1 MFIQLPKEYVFVKG
15 GRVSAYV
22 NKEGILK
29 IYEGQVF
36 FDDLMYALAYN
47 INQIDVCPYCGRP
60 IRKRNLELD
69 HKFPR
74 DFGGI
79 SITNN
84 LLPCCNKCN
93 SDKGNLNRYE
103 YERLLEKKDCP
114 KKERTKEKYKIIQ
127 NKEKL
132 RYEKKSFLPNKWV
145 KNIDLT
151 KLNVRECYLKHYN
164 KSTKRM
170 ADNFAYIAKYGNL
183 KRPVIVDKNFWIIDG
198 FTWYLAAMETEK
210 FKKIPVIV
218 LENVEVVF

>member
-1 MFIQLPKEYVFVKG
+1 MFIELPKEYVFVKA

-22 NKEGILK
+22 NKDGILK

-47 INQIDVCPYCGRP
+47 IKQIDICPYCKRP

-69 HKFPR
+69 HEFPR
-74 DFGGI
+74 DFGGV

-84 LLPCCNKCN
+84 LTPCCSKCN

-103 YERLLEKKDCP
+103 YERLLEKNYSKKD
-114 KKERTKEKYKIIQ
+114 KAREKHKIIQ

-132 RYEKKSFLPNKWV
+132 RYEKRYFLPNKWV
-145 KNIDLT
+145 KNIDLF
-151 KLNVRECYLKHYN
+151 KLNVRDCYLKHYN

-170 ADNFAYIAKYGNL
+170 AVNFEYIAKYENL
-183 KRPVIVDKNFWIIDG
+183 KRPVIVDKNYWIIDG
-198 FTWYLAAMETEK
+198 FTWYLAAMDTGK

-218 LENVEVVF
+218 LENVEIVF